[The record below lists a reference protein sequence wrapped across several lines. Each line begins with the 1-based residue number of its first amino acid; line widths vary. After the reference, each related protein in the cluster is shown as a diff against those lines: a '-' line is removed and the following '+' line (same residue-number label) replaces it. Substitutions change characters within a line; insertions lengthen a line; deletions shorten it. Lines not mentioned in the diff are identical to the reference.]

1 MQHPNRP
8 SRYMFTDK
16 VKINLD
22 VFGALMLHRICRE
35 IHCKD
40 IVAINNSG
48 ALERNVQLLK

>member
-1 MQHPNRP
+1 MQHPNCP

-22 VFGALMLHRICRE
+22 VFGALMLHRIYRE
-35 IHCKD
+35 IHCTD
-40 IVAINNSG
+40 IVTINNSG

>member
-22 VFGALMLHRICRE
+22 VFGALMLYRICRE
-35 IHCKD
+35 IHCTA